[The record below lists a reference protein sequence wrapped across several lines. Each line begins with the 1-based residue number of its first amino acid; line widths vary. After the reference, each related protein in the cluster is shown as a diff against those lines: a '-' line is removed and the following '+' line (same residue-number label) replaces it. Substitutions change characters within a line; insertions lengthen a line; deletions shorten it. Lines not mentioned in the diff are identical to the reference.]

1 MILYYLL
8 IVQLWL
14 CVSQEENGDIFLVSA
29 CELVYTLFFAC
40 LGKIC
45 RTIDDIFPSI
55 HSSVLVICVKKKMD
69 GLLSGFSL
77 VYSFIHYFELYW

>member
-1 MILYYLL
+1 MILYYLF
-8 IVQLWL
+8 IVRLWL

-29 CELVYTLFFAC
+29 YVLIFTLFFAC

-45 RTIDDIFPSI
+45 WTIDDIFPSI

-69 GLLSGFSL
+69 GLLSWFWL
-77 VYSFIHYFELYW
+77 VYSFIYYF